1 MTLHSP
7 FIGIG
12 SVGDEAIRRG
22 RRFVG
27 TELKPEYFQLAVR
40 NLKRAEKNKATGDL
54 FQGEVA

>member
-1 MTLHSP
+1 MTLYSP
-7 FIGIG
+7 FMGIG
-12 SVGDEAIRRG
+12 SEGYGSIRHG
-22 RRFVG
+22 RCFVG